1 MTVPP
6 SLDRLTLPHLEV
18 LGKVGYKIQL
28 LTIDNME
35 SAQQVCY
42 TVLSKNEYLY
52 NMGYGHWTN
61 HALQFCPNLKKLT
74 INRPVFIELDH
85 TKEKEAEEYPSLKT
99 LNILEIEIRMA
110 KSILKRLSKSFPSL
124 KQM

>member
-1 MTVPP
+1 
-6 SLDRLTLPHLEV
+6 
-18 LGKVGYKIQL
+18 
-28 LTIDNME
+28 
-35 SAQQVCY
+35 
-42 TVLSKNEYLY
+42 
-52 NMGYGHWTN
+52 MGYGHWTN

-74 INRPVFIELDH
+74 INRPGFIELDH